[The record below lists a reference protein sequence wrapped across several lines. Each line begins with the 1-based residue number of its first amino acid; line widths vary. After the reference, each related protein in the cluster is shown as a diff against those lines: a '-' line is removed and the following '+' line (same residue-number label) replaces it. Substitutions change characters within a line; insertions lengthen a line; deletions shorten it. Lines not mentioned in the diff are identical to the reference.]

1 MNVIII
7 GCGKTGRRLAK
18 QLDERGYDISIMDE
32 DETKAKQLSDGF
44 SGMYVCGDAT
54 DIDVLHN
61 AGCENADIAIVVT
74 PNDNVNVMVA
84 QMIKAEFDLQDVY
97 VRVLDPSREAVFRK
111 FGLRT
116 ICPTRFET
124 DVLFNIITD
133 ESEEIDTITF
143 EGNSIQFAM
152 EKADR
157 REIGKRPSE
166 LILKDNEM
174 PFAVRKKTG
183 QLVLCNDESV
193 VVEDGDTI
201 IYAIVWED

>member
-18 QLDERGYDISIMDE
+18 QLDERGYDISIIDE
-32 DETKAKQLSDGF
+32 DETKAKQLNDDF

-133 ESEEIDTITF
+133 ESEEIDTVTF